1 MIYPTT
7 DFWEL
12 VLDVIVDSVL
22 RIACIKSTTDFWE
35 LVLDVIGLSLCGI
48 TILYLIRNRS
58 TYNQSLLKE
67 SGEGNSNR
75 FNEEVLA
82 QLVKQQSD
90 MPFETISDAIEK
102 ERMPLHSLME
112 KKEAIKEEKPL
123 FAEEPNWVQEDFYNK
138 KSSGSDDLAGDEYD
152 EVARLADL
160 GLSVKKISERAKI
173 PRGEVELVVKL
184 KGLEN

>member
-12 VLDVIVDSVL
+12 VLDVIADSVL

-48 TILYLIRNRS
+48 TILHLIRNRS
-58 TYNQSLLKE
+58 KYNQSLLKE
-67 SGEGNSNR
+67 PGEENYNR

-102 ERMPLHSLME
+102 ERMPLHSL
-112 KKEAIKEEKPL
+112 KP
-123 FAEEPNWVQEDFYNK
+123 FSAKDTGQVQEGSYNK

-160 GLSVKKISERAKI
+160 GLSVKKISKRAKI

-184 KGLEN
+184 RGLEN

>member
-12 VLDVIVDSVL
+12 VLN
-22 RIACIKSTTDFWE
+22 
-35 LVLDVIGLSLCGI
+35 VIGLFFCGI
-48 TILYLIRNRS
+48 TILHLIRNRS
-58 TYNQSLLKE
+58 KYNQSLLKE
-67 SGEGNSNR
+67 RGKGNSNS

-102 ERMPLHSLME
+102 ERMLLHNLIE

-123 FAEEPNWVQEDFYNK
+123 FAEETNWVQEDFYNK
-138 KSSGSDDLAGDEYD
+138 KEFGQWRFG
-152 EVARLADL
+152 R
-160 GLSVKKISERAKI
+160 
-173 PRGEVELVVKL
+173 
-184 KGLEN
+184 

>member
-102 ERMPLHSLME
+102 ERMPLHSLQPLSA
-112 KKEAIKEEKPL
+112 KETGQ
-123 FAEEPNWVQEDFYNK
+123 VQEGSYNK

>member
-1 MIYPTT
+1 MTYPTT

-22 RIACIKSTTDFWE
+22 RIACIKSTTNFWE
-35 LVLDVIGLSLCGI
+35 LVLDVIGICLCGI
-48 TILYLIRNRS
+48 TILHLIRNGS
-58 TYNQSLLKE
+58 KYNRSLLKKP
-67 SGEGNSNR
+67 GKGNSNS
-75 FNEEVLA
+75 FNEELLA

-90 MPFETISDAIEK
+90 MSFETISDVIEK
-102 ERMPLHSLME
+102 KRMSLHSL
-112 KKEAIKEEKPL
+112 KPL
-123 FAEEPNWVQEDFYNK
+123 SAKETGQVQEGSYNK